1 MEDLK
6 NQLEAIL
13 FSVGKKINT
22 EELSRLC
29 NVNNQKIIESKLK
42 ELKQDYEKKESSLM
56 LVSEKDNWKLTVR
69 ERHLSLVK
77 NLAIDTELN
86 KSVTETLAM
95 IAFKYPV
102 MQSDIIKIRS
112 NKAYEHIKELEEM
125 QFLEKVRKGRTYQIK
140 LTKKFFEYFD
150 LPEDDVKTKFKN
162 FKETENTIEEKEA
175 EIIRQKEEAEL
186 TIKEAK
192 EKRLKEELSQEQDQK
207 ISNIPEE

>member
-13 FSVGKKINT
+13 FSVGKKISI

-29 NVNNQKIIESKLK
+29 KVTNQKIIESKLQ
-42 ELKQDYEKKESSLM
+42 ELKQDYEQKESSLM
-56 LVSEKDNWKLTVR
+56 LISEKDNWKLTVR

-102 MQSDIIKIRS
+102 MQSEIIKIRS
-112 NKAYEHIKELEEM
+112 NKAYDHIKELEGM

-140 LTKKFFEYFD
+140 LTNKFFEYFD
-150 LPEDDVKTKFKN
+150 LPEEKVKDQFKN
-162 FKETENTIEEKEA
+162 FEEADKVIEEKEI
-175 EIIRQKEEAEL
+175 EIVQQNKESER
-186 TIKEAK
+186 IMKETK
-192 EKRLKEELSQEQDQK
+192 EKLSQEEDATENEVPK
-207 ISNIPEE
+207 E

>member
-1 MEDLK
+1 
-6 NQLEAIL
+6 
-13 FSVGKKINT
+13 
-22 EELSRLC
+22 
-29 NVNNQKIIESKLK
+29 
-42 ELKQDYEKKESSLM
+42 M
-56 LVSEKDNWKLTVR
+56 LVSETNNWKLTVR

-125 QFLEKVRKGRTYQIK
+125 QFLDKVRKGRTYQIK

-150 LPEDDVKTKFKN
+150 LPEDDVKNQFNN
-162 FKETENTIEEKEA
+162 FKETEKIIEEKEA
-175 EIIRQKEEAEL
+175 EVTQQIKDSEQA
-186 TIKEAK
+186 IKEAK
-192 EKRLKEELSQEQDQK
+192 EKESQEKD
-207 ISNIPEE
+207 SNTTQVLEE

>member
-13 FSVGKKINT
+13 FSVGKKISMA
-22 EELSRLC
+22 ELSKLC
-29 NVNNQKIIESKLK
+29 KVNNQKIIESKLK

-95 IAFKYPV
+95 ITFKYPV

>member
-13 FSVGKKINT
+13 FSVGKKISI

-29 NVNNQKIIESKLK
+29 KVTNQKIIESKLQ

-56 LVSEKDNWKLTVR
+56 LVSETNNWKLTVR

-150 LPEDDVKTKFKN
+150 LPEDDVKNQFNN
-162 FKETENTIEEKEA
+162 FKETEKIIEEKEA
-175 EIIRQKEEAEL
+175 EITQQIKDSEQA
-186 TIKEAK
+186 IKEAK
-192 EKRLKEELSQEQDQK
+192 EKVSQEKDSTTTQVL
-207 ISNIPEE
+207 EE

>member
-13 FSVGKKINT
+13 FSVGKKISI

-29 NVNNQKIIESKLK
+29 KVTNQKIIESKLQ

-56 LVSEKDNWKLTVR
+56 LVSETNNWKLTVR

-150 LPEDDVKTKFKN
+150 LPGDDVKTKFKN
-162 FKETENTIEEKEA
+162 FKETESIIEEKEA
-175 EIIRQKEEAEL
+175 EITQQKEEAEL
-186 TIKEAK
+186 AIKESK
-192 EKRLKEELSQEQDQK
+192 EKKLKEEIPQEKNQTM
-207 ISNIPEE
+207 SNLPEE

>member
-69 ERHLSLVK
+69 ERHLSLK
-77 NLAIDTELN
+77 HEKKAIEELS
-86 KSVTETLAM
+86 KDSGVP
-95 IAFKYPV
+95 K
-102 MQSDIIKIRS
+102 
-112 NKAYEHIKELEEM
+112 KELEK
-125 QFLEKVRKGRTYQIK
+125 FLEI
-140 LTKKFFEYFD
+140 L
-150 LPEDDVKTKFKN
+150 
-162 FKETENTIEEKEA
+162 
-175 EIIRQKEEAEL
+175 
-186 TIKEAK
+186 IKEKKLNK
-192 EKRLKEELSQEQDQK
+192 EKGIYSLL
-207 ISNIPEE
+207 

>member
-1 MEDLK
+1 MEELK

-13 FSVGKKINT
+13 FSVGKKISI

-29 NVNNQKIIESKLK
+29 KVTNQKIIVSKLQ
-42 ELKQDYEKKESSLM
+42 ELMHDYEQKESSLM
-56 LVSEKDNWKLTVR
+56 LVSEKDNWKLTIR

-86 KSVTETLAM
+86 RPVTETLAM

-102 MQSDIIKIRS
+102 MQSEIIKIRS
-112 NKAYEHIKELEEM
+112 NKAYDHIKELEEM

-150 LPEDDVKTKFKN
+150 LPEEKVKDQFKN
-162 FKETENTIEEKEA
+162 FEEAEKVIEEKET
-175 EIIRQKEEAEL
+175 EIIQQKKEAEQ
-186 TIKEAK
+186 TMKELK
-192 EKRLKEELSQEQDQK
+192 EKLSSEENAKTNE
-207 ISNIPEE
+207 

>member
-1 MEDLK
+1 
-6 NQLEAIL
+6 
-13 FSVGKKINT
+13 
-22 EELSRLC
+22 
-29 NVNNQKIIESKLK
+29 IIESKLQ

-56 LVSEKDNWKLTVR
+56 LVSETNNWKLTVR

-207 ISNIPEE
+207 

>member
-13 FSVGKKINT
+13 FSVGKKISI

-29 NVNNQKIIESKLK
+29 KVTNQKIIVSKLQ
-42 ELKQDYEKKESSLM
+42 ELMHDYEQKESSLM
-56 LVSEKDNWKLTVR
+56 LVSEKDNWKLTIR

-86 KSVTETLAM
+86 RPVTETLAM

-102 MQSDIIKIRS
+102 MQSEIIKIRS
-112 NKAYEHIKELEEM
+112 NKAYDHIKELEEM

-150 LPEDDVKTKFKN
+150 LPEEKVKDQFKN
-162 FKETENTIEEKEA
+162 FEEAEKVIEEKET
-175 EIIRQKEEAEL
+175 EIIQQKKEAEQ
-186 TIKEAK
+186 TMKELK
-192 EKRLKEELSQEQDQK
+192 EKLSSEENAKTNE
-207 ISNIPEE
+207 

>member
-13 FSVGKKINT
+13 FSIGKKISI

-29 NVNNQKIIESKLK
+29 KITNQRIIESKLQ
-42 ELKQDYEKKESSLM
+42 ELKQDYEQKESSLM

-112 NKAYEHIKELEEM
+112 NKAYDHIKELEEM
-125 QFLEKVRKGRTYQIK
+125 QFLEKVRNGRTYQIK

-150 LPEDDVKTKFKN
+150 LPEEKVKDQFKN
-162 FKETENTIEEKEA
+162 FEDAEKVIEEKET
-175 EIIRQKEEAEL
+175 EIIQQKKEIEQ

-192 EKRLKEELSQEQDQK
+192 EKLSQKE
-207 ISNIPEE
+207 NETENEVPGE

>member
-1 MEDLK
+1 MGDLK

-13 FSVGKKINT
+13 FSIGKKISI

-29 NVNNQKIIESKLK
+29 KVNNQKIIESKLQ

-56 LVSEKDNWKLTVR
+56 LVSDKHNWKLTVR
-69 ERHLSLVK
+69 ERHLSLIK

-102 MQSDIIKIRS
+102 MQSEIIKIRS
-112 NKAYEHIKELEEM
+112 NKAYDHIKELEEM
-125 QFLEKVRKGRTYQIK
+125 QFLEKVRKGRTYQLR

-150 LPEDDVKTKFKN
+150 LPEEDVKNQFKN
-162 FKETENTIEEKEA
+162 FKETERIIEEKEVEVTQQRKDSEQA
-175 EIIRQKEEAEL
+175 
-186 TIKEAK
+186 IKEAK
-192 EKRLKEELSQEQDQK
+192 EKVSQEKDSTTTQVL
-207 ISNIPEE
+207 EE

>member
-13 FSVGKKINT
+13 FSVGKKISI

-29 NVNNQKIIESKLK
+29 KVTNQKIIVSKLQ
-42 ELKQDYEKKESSLM
+42 ELMHDYEQKESSLM
-56 LVSEKDNWKLTVR
+56 LVSEKDNWKLTIR

-86 KSVTETLAM
+86 RPVTETLAM

-102 MQSDIIKIRS
+102 MQSEIIKIRS
-112 NKAYEHIKELEEM
+112 NKAYDHIKELEEM

-150 LPEDDVKTKFKN
+150 LPEEKVKDQFKN
-162 FKETENTIEEKEA
+162 FEEAEKVIEEKET
-175 EIIRQKEEAEL
+175 EIIQQKKRSRTNHEG
-186 TIKEAK
+186 IK
-192 EKRLKEELSQEQDQK
+192 RK
-207 ISNIPEE
+207 IIL

>member
-1 MEDLK
+1 MEDIK

-13 FSVGKKINT
+13 FSVGKKISI

-29 NVNNQKIIESKLK
+29 KVTNQKIIESKLQ
-42 ELKQDYEKKESSLM
+42 ELKQDYEKQESSLM
-56 LVSEKDNWKLTVR
+56 LVSETNNWKLTVR

-86 KSVTETLAM
+86 KSVTATLAM

>member
-13 FSVGKKINT
+13 FSVGKKISM
-22 EELSRLC
+22 EELSKLC
-29 NVNNQKIIESKLK
+29 KVNNQKIIESKLK

-69 ERHLSLVK
+69 ERHLSLIK

-112 NKAYEHIKELEEM
+112 NKAYDHIKELEEM
-125 QFLEKVRKGRTYQIK
+125 QFLEKIRNGRTYQLR

-150 LPEDDVKTKFKN
+150 LPEENVKNQFKN
-162 FKETENTIEEKEA
+162 FKEEEKIIEEKET
-175 EIIRQKEEAEL
+175 EIIQQKKDADQL
-186 TIKEAK
+186 MKESK
-192 EKRLKEELSQEQDQK
+192 EKVSRKKESTTDQ
-207 ISNIPEE
+207 ISE

>member
-13 FSVGKKINT
+13 FSVGKKISI

-29 NVNNQKIIESKLK
+29 KVTNQKIIESKLQ
-42 ELKQDYEKKESSLM
+42 ELMQDYEQKESSLM
-56 LVSEKDNWKLTVR
+56 LVSEKDNWKLTIR

-86 KSVTETLAM
+86 ISVTETLAM

-102 MQSDIIKIRS
+102 MQSEIIKIRS
-112 NKAYEHIKELEEM
+112 NKAYDHIKELEEM

-150 LPEDDVKTKFKN
+150 LPEEKVKDQFKN
-162 FKETENTIEEKEA
+162 FEEAEKVIEEKET
-175 EIIRQKEEAEL
+175 EIIQQKKEIEQ

-192 EKRLKEELSQEQDQK
+192 EKLSQKQNETENEVQG
-207 ISNIPEE
+207 E

>member
-13 FSVGKKINT
+13 FSVGKKISM
-22 EELSRLC
+22 EELSKLC
-29 NVNNQKIIESKLK
+29 KVNNQKIIESKLK

-69 ERHLSLVK
+69 ERHLSLIK

-112 NKAYEHIKELEEM
+112 NKAYDHIKELEDM
-125 QFLEKVRKGRTYQIK
+125 QFLEKIRKGRTYQLK

-150 LPEDDVKTKFKN
+150 LPEEEVKNQFKN
-162 FKETENTIEEKEA
+162 FKETEKIIEEKEA
-175 EIIRQKEEAEL
+175 EVTQQRKDSEQA
-186 TIKEAK
+186 IKEAK
-192 EKRLKEELSQEQDQK
+192 EKVSQEKD
-207 ISNIPEE
+207 SNTTQVLEE

>member
-13 FSVGKKINT
+13 FSVGKKISM
-22 EELSRLC
+22 EELSKLC
-29 NVNNQKIIESKLK
+29 KVNNQKIIESKLK

-69 ERHLSLVK
+69 ERHLSLIK

-112 NKAYEHIKELEEM
+112 NKAYDHIKGLEDM
-125 QFLEKVRKGRTYQIK
+125 QFLEKIRKGRTYQLK

-150 LPEDDVKTKFKN
+150 LPEEEVKNQFKN
-162 FKETENTIEEKEA
+162 FKETEKIIEEKEA
-175 EIIRQKEEAEL
+175 ESVQQRKDMEQKM
-186 TIKEAK
+186 KEAK
-192 EKRLKEELSQEQDQK
+192 EKALQEKDSTTAK
-207 ISNIPEE
+207 VPEE